1 MQLAL
6 DTPDAKPFRPM
17 RLGVIGAGWLGGT
30 VGSNWARAG
39 HQVMLSSRHPSRLA
53 PLANRL
59 GKNVSTGTAEAAAG
73 FAEAI
78 LISVPYEPLPAL
90 AEACGGA
97 LAGKVLLDACNP
109 PWDPGHPLA
118 QECASRGVGPTT
130 QRIFAGARVV
140 RCFSAVDASRIDDSY
155 GRSSGQL
162 AVPLAGDDTE
172 AVAIAAQLVH
182 DAGCEPLVVG
192 GLDTGVLFQ
201 RGTPPF
207 RANTTLERL
216 RQSFG

>member
-1 MQLAL
+1 
-6 DTPDAKPFRPM
+6 M
-17 RLGVIGAGWLGGT
+17 RLGVIGAGWLGSA

-59 GKNVSTGTAEAAAG
+59 GKNVSTGTPRAAAN
-73 FAEAI
+73 FAEVV
-78 LISVPYEPLPAL
+78 LISVPYEPLPVL
-90 AEACGGA
+90 AEACGDA

-109 PWDPGHPLA
+109 PWNPDHPLA

-130 QRIFAGARVV
+130 QRIFADARVV
-140 RCFSAVDASRIDDSY
+140 RCFSAVDASRIAESW
-155 GRSSGQL
+155 GRSSVPL
-162 AVPLAGDDTE
+162 AVPLAGDDAE

-182 DAGCEPLVVG
+182 DADCQPLVVG

-216 RQSFG
+216 RRTFG